1 VIRKLGWLLGAVVF
15 AFTGIYTIVYVY
27 RWEWNRAL
35 FVAML
40 FVALEVAG
48 GLALVLRRLKGL
60 EAKIDA
66 LPDRR
71 AQVAAHL
78 RATAPER
85 KHFAWL
91 ERSMGQTNIFITVLL
106 GAGVLL
112 SGLTWIVDRV
122 ATRTALPTLERS
134 LAHRFDAVALP
145 DGPLVPEDAELV
157 AQAGPYAD
165 DPDLRILL
173 GPEARR

>member
-1 VIRKLGWLLGAVVF
+1 VIRKVGWLLGVVVF

-48 GLALVLRRLKGL
+48 ALALVLRRLKGL

-66 LPDRR
+66 LPARQ
-71 AQVAAHL
+71 AEVAAHL
-78 RATAPER
+78 RANAPER

-112 SGLTWIVDRV
+112 SGLTWIIDRV

-134 LAHRFDAVALP
+134 LAQRFDAVALP
-145 DGPLVPEDAELV
+145 EGPLVPEDAELV

>member
-1 VIRKLGWLLGAVVF
+1 MIHRLGWLLGIVVL
-15 AFTGIYTIVYVY
+15 AFTGVYTIVYVY

-35 FVAML
+35 FVGIL

-48 GLALVLRRLKGL
+48 ALALVLRRLKRI
-60 EAKIDA
+60 EAKLDDVPA
-66 LPDRR
+66 RQ

-91 ERSMGQTNIFITVLL
+91 EKSISETNIFITVLL

-112 SGLTWIVDRV
+112 SGLTWVVDRV
-122 ATRTALPTLERS
+122 ATRTALPTIERS
-134 LAHRFDAVALP
+134 LAQRFDAAAMP
-145 DGPLVPEDAELV
+145 AGPLVPEDAELL
-157 AQAGPYAD
+157 AQAGRFAD

>member
-1 VIRKLGWLLGAVVF
+1 VIRRLGWLLGAVVL

-35 FVAML
+35 FVAIL

-48 GLALVLRRLKGL
+48 ALALVLRRLKRI
-60 EAKIDA
+60 EAKVDE
-66 LPDRR
+66 LPDRQ

-91 ERSMGQTNIFITVLL
+91 ERSMSETNIFITVLL

-112 SGLTWIVDRV
+112 SGVTWLVDRV

-134 LAHRFDAVALP
+134 LAQRFDAAALP
-145 DGPLVPEDAELV
+145 AGPLVPEDAELV
-157 AQAGPYAD
+157 AQAGRFAD

>member
-1 VIRKLGWLLGAVVF
+1 MIRKVGWLLGAVVF
-15 AFTGIYTIVYVY
+15 AFTGVYTIVYVY

-35 FVAML
+35 FVAIL

-48 GLALVLRRLKGL
+48 ALALVLRRLKGI
-60 EAKIDA
+60 EARIDA
-66 LPDRR
+66 LPVRQ

-85 KHFAWL
+85 RHFAWL
-91 ERSMGQTNIFITVLL
+91 ERTMSETNIFITVLL

-134 LAHRFDAVALP
+134 LAQRFDVAALP
-145 DGPLVPEDAELV
+145 EGPLVPEDAELV
-157 AQAGPYAD
+157 AQAGPFAD

>member
-1 VIRKLGWLLGAVVF
+1 VIRRLGWLLGAVVL

-35 FVAML
+35 FVAIL

-48 GLALVLRRLKGL
+48 ALALVLRRLKGI
-60 EAKIDA
+60 EARLDDVPA
-66 LPDRR
+66 RQAR
-71 AQVAAHL
+71 VAAHL

-85 KHFAWL
+85 RHFAWL
-91 ERSMGQTNIFITVLL
+91 ERSMSETNIFITVLL

-134 LAHRFDAVALP
+134 LAQRLDAAALP
-145 DGPLVPEDAELV
+145 ERPLVPADEELL

-173 GPEARR
+173 GPEARG

>member
-1 VIRKLGWLLGAVVF
+1 VIRRLGWLLGSVVF
-15 AFTGIYTIVYVY
+15 AFTGVYTIVYVY

-35 FVAML
+35 FVAIL
-40 FVALEVAG
+40 FVAVEVAG
-48 GLALVLRRLKGL
+48 ALALVLRRLKRI
-60 EAKIDA
+60 EAKLDE
-66 LPDRR
+66 LPDRQAR
-71 AQVAAHL
+71 VAAHL

-91 ERSMGQTNIFITVLL
+91 ERTMSETGIFITVLL

-112 SGLTWIVDRV
+112 SALTWLVDRV

-134 LAHRFDAVALP
+134 LAQRFGAAALP
-145 DGPLVPEDAELV
+145 EGPLVPEDAELV
-157 AQAGPYAD
+157 AQAGPFAD

>member
-1 VIRKLGWLLGAVVF
+1 VIRRLGWLLGAVVL
-15 AFTGIYTIVYVY
+15 AFTGVYTIVYVY

-35 FVAML
+35 FVAIL

-48 GLALVLRRLKGL
+48 ALALVLRRLKRL
-60 EAKIDA
+60 EAKLDEVPA
-66 LPDRR
+66 RQ

-85 KHFAWL
+85 RHFAWL
-91 ERSMGQTNIFITVLL
+91 ERSMGRTNIFITVLL

-112 SGLTWIVDRV
+112 SGLTWVVDRV

-134 LAHRFDAVALP
+134 LAQRLDAAALP
-145 DGPLVPEDAELV
+145 EGPLVPEDAALL
-157 AQAGPYAD
+157 AQAGPFAE
-165 DPDLRILL
+165 DPDLQILL